1 MKLLAKFNL
10 ILLVIFG
17 AGALLIFHFA
27 YAFLISNT
35 RNQVPREAQLM
46 LASA

>member
-17 AGALLIFHFA
+17 AGAVLISHFA
-27 YAFLISNT
+27 YA
-35 RNQVPREAQLM
+35 
-46 LASA
+46 